1 MNEKPAAFWSLPQDK
16 LLETLESS
24 RTGLS
29 GAEAAS
35 RLLKFGPNIAAPQ
48 RHAGIWRQLG
58 AQIGNPITILLFI
71 AAVLSIAVGEVVD
84 GSIILLIL
92 LASGALAFWQE
103 HRAANALESLLS
115 LIRTTATVIRD
126 GAPRDIPLTEIV
138 PGDIVQLNAGSNVP
152 GDGVLLE
159 ENDLFVD
166 QAALTGESYPAEKS
180 TDVAPE
186 VAELAERTNS
196 VYLGTHVISGTATTL
211 VVRTGASTMFGE
223 IAQQLARHPPET
235 EFEIGVRH
243 FGYLLLEITTV
254 FAFVIFTVNVGLHR
268 PVLESLL
275 FTLALAV
282 GLTPQLLPAIVS
294 VTLSHGAR
302 RMSQQRV
309 IVRRLASIEDLGG
322 MEILCTDKTGT
333 ITEGVIAVNA
343 IEDWTGT
350 ACARGRLFC
359 YLNAAFETGLPN
371 PIDSALRLVP
381 PPDVERYSKRDEVPY
396 DFVRKRLSVVVNSGD
411 KQLLLTKGALSAVL
425 DVCDRAEDA
434 SGLVVPLENVREAI
448 DARYEKLSAD
458 GLRCLGIAYREI
470 TAAPIDR
477 NSERNMIFLGILSLA
492 DPLKSHARQILDE
505 LGGLGIRV
513 KLITGDNRHVA
524 AHIAAQAGFDT
535 TTVLSGADLRA
546 MSDDALTA
554 SAPKIGVFAEIEP
567 NQKERIILALKKT
580 GAAVG
585 YLGDGI
591 NDASALHA
599 ADVGISVDSAA
610 DVTKQAADVVLLD
623 KDLEV
628 LAAGVREGRAAFAN
642 TLKYVFITTSAS
654 FGNMFS
660 MAVASLF
667 SAFLPLLPKQILLIN
682 LLTDLPAM
690 SLATDRLDP
699 ELVEKPRRWNNR
711 SIRRFMLAFG
721 LVSSLFDFLTFGT
734 LLVLNV
740 SPPVFRTAWFLE
752 SVLSEIFVLLV
763 IRTRRAFFQSR
774 VGAGLLW
781 TSLAVGVIAIVLP
794 YTPLSEP
801 LGFTPLPPLLLG
813 TMMGIVTLYVAG
825 SEISKRALL
834 RHVSL

>member
-1 MNEKPAAFWSLPQDK
+1 MSPDPAAFWSLPQDQ
-16 LLETLESS
+16 LLDSLSTS
-24 RTGLS
+24 RAGLS
-29 GAEAAS
+29 SVEAGR
-35 RLLKFGPNIAAPQ
+35 RLVKYGPNVAAPQ
-48 RHAGIWRQLG
+48 QHAGAWRRIG

-71 AAVLSIAVGEVVD
+71 AALLSIVVGEVVD
-84 GSIILLIL
+84 GSIILVIL
-92 LASGALAFWQE
+92 LASGTLAFWQE
-103 HRAANALESLLS
+103 HRAANALASLLS
-115 LIRTTATVIRD
+115 LIRTTATAIRD
-126 GAPRDIPLTEIV
+126 GAPCEVPLTEIV

-180 TDVAPE
+180 TDIAPE
-186 VAELAERTNS
+186 AAELADRTNA

-223 IAQQLARHPPET
+223 IAQQLAKHPPQT

-243 FGYLLLEITTV
+243 FGYLLLEITSV
-254 FAFVIFTVNVGLHR
+254 FALVIFSVNVGLHR
-268 PVLESLL
+268 PVLDSLL

-302 RMSQQRV
+302 RMSAQRV

-333 ITEGVIAVNA
+333 ITEGIIAVNA
-343 IEDWTGT
+343 VEDWTG
-350 ACARGRLFC
+350 ASCARARLFC

-371 PIDSALRLVP
+371 PIDTALRSLP
-381 PPDVERYSKRDEVPY
+381 PPDAERYSKRDEIPY
-396 DFVRKRLSVVVNSGD
+396 DFVRKRLSVAVNSGD
-411 KQLLLTKGALSAVL
+411 KRLLLTKGALDAVL

-434 SGLVVPLENVREAI
+434 TGHIVPLAQVRTAI
-448 DARYEKLSAD
+448 DERYQKLSGD
-458 GLRCLGIAYREI
+458 GFRCLGIAYREI
-470 TAAPIDR
+470 GTGPIDR
-477 NSERNMIFLGILSLA
+477 NSERGLIFLGILSLA
-492 DPLKSHARQILDE
+492 DPLKSHARQILAE
-505 LGGLGIRV
+505 LEGLGIKV

-524 AHIAAQAGFDT
+524 AYIAAQAGFDT
-535 TTVLSGADLRA
+535 SIVVSGADLRA
-546 MSDDALTA
+546 MTAEALIA
-554 SAPKIGVFAEIEP
+554 LAPRVGVFAEIEP
-567 NQKERIILALKKT
+567 NQKERIILALRKT

-599 ADVGISVDSAA
+599 ADVGISVDSAT

-682 LLTDLPAM
+682 MLTDLPAM
-690 SLATDRLDP
+690 SLSTDRLDP

-711 SIRRFMLAFG
+711 NIRRFMLAFG
-721 LVSSLFDFLTFGT
+721 LVSSVFDFLTFGT
-734 LLVLNV
+734 LLALHVP
-740 SPPVFRTAWFLE
+740 PPVFRTAWFLE

-763 IRTRRAFFQSR
+763 IRTRRAFFQSK
-774 VGAGLLW
+774 VGTGLLW
-781 TSLAVGVIAIVLP
+781 TSLAVGAIAIVLP
-794 YTPLSEP
+794 YTPLSDL
-801 LGFTPLPPLLLG
+801 LGFAPLPPLLLG
-813 TMMGIVTLYVAG
+813 TMIGIVMLYVAG